1 MRTWSPSNEAP
12 RSQRPPRVTRMD
24 WPEQACRKA
33 NSQKAHSDPTGSRSC
48 GPIISRFGRGVAPSV
63 QRNAIARKAK
73 RAERED
79 GCSMRIVS
87 FMAYT

>member
-1 MRTWSPSNEAP
+1 MPEGEQPEGAF
-12 RSQRPPRVTRMD
+12 RSDRL
-24 WPEQACRKA
+24 
-33 NSQKAHSDPTGSRSC
+33 RSC

-79 GCSMRIVS
+79 GCTRSMRIVS